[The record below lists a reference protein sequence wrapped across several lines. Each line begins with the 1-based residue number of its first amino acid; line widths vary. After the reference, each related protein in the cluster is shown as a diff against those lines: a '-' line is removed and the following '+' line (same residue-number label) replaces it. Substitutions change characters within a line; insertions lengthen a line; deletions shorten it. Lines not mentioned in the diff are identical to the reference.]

1 MLDRWDEPVPDFTEV
16 NPEWQVETIDE
27 LPSYNIGIGSGQ
39 CPPPTV
45 ITLPFPLNSTLT
57 LNWQPFCDLAA
68 MIRGAVIAVA
78 MILALYIVLRRG

>member
-1 MLDRWDEPVPDFTEV
+1 MLDRWDEPVPNFTEV

-39 CPPPTV
+39 CPSPTV
-45 ITLPFPLNSTLT
+45 INLPFPLNSNLVI
-57 LNWQPFCDLAA
+57 NWQPFCDLAA

-78 MILALYIVLRRG
+78 MILSLYIVLRRG